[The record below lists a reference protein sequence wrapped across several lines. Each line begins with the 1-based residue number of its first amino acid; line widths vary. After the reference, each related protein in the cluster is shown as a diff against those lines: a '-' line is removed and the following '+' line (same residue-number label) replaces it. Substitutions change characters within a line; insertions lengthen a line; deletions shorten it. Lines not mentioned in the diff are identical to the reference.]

1 MEPTPLDLP
10 PPAYNLAPPRR
21 NVSVMRDLIKM
32 TCGNCSR
39 ANYTTTKNKRTMSEK
54 FEIKKFC
61 PVCRK
66 HFPHKEGKISKG

>member
-1 MEPTPLDLP
+1 
-10 PPAYNLAPPRR
+10 
-21 NVSVMRDLIKM
+21 MREKIKM
-32 TCGNCSR
+32 VSSAGTGYF
-39 ANYTTTKNKRTMSEK
+39 YTTTKNKRTMSEK